1 MERRDL
7 LKLGALA
14 SVSGSSC
21 AALLNNPGAV
31 SAGELGG
38 FLGALDEAMKGV
50 ATGDFFKKYVG
61 NAAASSDPELVERAR
76 KGEELTKKTM
86 RSLLLVGTLSELPP
100 EQLAH
105 ESVQER
111 LRSSMGEFDEAMF
124 GMSSLL
130 ENLSPTERA
139 DIGKALRDDPNL
151 GMKLMGDVDQEAA
164 AFGVSLKQRTK
175 LRGAA
180 TQVTARLR
188 NSTDL
193 TVSEYVG
200 KMNKIAAR
208 HGAISEF
215 QREAAT
221 SMAQQMIWQ
230 DTGATGGGTTGQ
242 PTPPPPPPPQPDPMA
257 GPVDPNAPPMPQ
269 AQPEKPRTRAS
280 LVVITAGGIALGLG
294 LLVFGIGYAT
304 SNTGGILLGATFGIL
319 LGVAGLICLLVGLIL
334 LAAGK

>member
-1 MERRDL
+1 MDRRDV

-14 SVSGSSC
+14 SVSSSGC

-31 SAGELGG
+31 TGTELGG

-61 NAAASSDPELVERAR
+61 ANATTTDPELLERAR

-124 GMSSLL
+124 GMSSML
-130 ENLSPTERA
+130 ENLSATQRA
-139 DIGKALRDDPNL
+139 DISKALRDDPNL
-151 GMKLMGDVDQEAA
+151 GMRLMGDVDQEAA

-180 TQVTARLR
+180 AQVTARLR
-188 NSTDL
+188 NSTDF
-193 TVSEYVG
+193 TINEYVG

-208 HGAISEF
+208 HGAISEA

-221 SMAQQMIWQ
+221 AMAQQLIWQ
-230 DTGATGGGTTGQ
+230 DGTATGGGTTGE
-242 PTPPPPPPPQPDPMA
+242 PTPPPPPPPLENNTAPA
-257 GPVDPNAPPMPQ
+257 DPNAPPMPQ
-269 AQPEKPRTRAS
+269 AQPERPRTRAS